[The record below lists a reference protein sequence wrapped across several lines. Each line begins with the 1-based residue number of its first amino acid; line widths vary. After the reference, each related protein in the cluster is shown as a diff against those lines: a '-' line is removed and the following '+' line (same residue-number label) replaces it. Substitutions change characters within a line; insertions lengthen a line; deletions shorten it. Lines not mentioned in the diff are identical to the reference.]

1 MKKICLL
8 LLFIGFSVSGWSQNS
23 GSFKNFGVIVGPG
36 MSHILGGESWEP
48 TFGLLA
54 GIETNLYDINENSSI
69 KGGVI
74 FTIQGANYSEN
85 YSTDYFTTVLKSTQF
100 DDMTFSG
107 KVSLSYIYVPILYN
121 YVSNNGIYFEGGVQ
135 PGILVSAKDKYD
147 DGDSY
152 DYKDYIKTFDLGI
165 PVGAGYW
172 VNDRLSVG
180 ARAVFGLTTI
190 DTDESADSSENN
202 RNFMLLGI
210 VRLNLNKN

>member
-1 MKKICLL
+1 
-8 LLFIGFSVSGWSQNS
+8 
-23 GSFKNFGVIVGPG
+23 
-36 MSHILGGESWEP
+36 
-48 TFGLLA
+48 
-54 GIETNLYDINENSSI
+54 
-69 KGGVI
+69 
-74 FTIQGANYSEN
+74 
-85 YSTDYFTTVLKSTQF
+85 
-100 DDMTFSG
+100 MTFSG

-180 ARAVFGLTTI
+180 ARAVIGLTTI